1 MGGVNVKPNQ
11 KNKNTPLYKQQTIR
25 FFTAHKTKMRYVKTN
40 SKLLLR
46 AASKFN

>member
-1 MGGVNVKPNQ
+1 MLNRTK
-11 KNKNTPLYKQQTIR
+11 KNKNTPLYKGQTIR